1 MKHSIAFGTGATYG
15 LGHAAGRLFATEGY
29 REVIV
34 TGRPLA
40 RMQETSAQLA
50 AQTKRQVFTPPE
62 LVSEVGA
69 SISSCSMP
77 GWSQVRSACS
87 LRRASRLLRPR

>member
-34 TGRPLA
+34 DCLWHCSIPQVTNNLRRRTNDRKHLITGANAGLGK
-40 RMQETSAQLA
+40 ETADSLHWN
-50 AQTKRQVFTPPE
+50 KRQR
-62 LVSEVGA
+62 G
-69 SISSCSMP
+69 
-77 GWSQVRSACS
+77 
-87 LRRASRLLRPR
+87 

>member
-34 TGRPLA
+34 TGAPWPGCRRHPLNSQLKPKD
-40 RMQETSAQLA
+40 RCSRRQSWSA
-50 AQTKRQVFTPPE
+50 
-62 LVSEVGA
+62 
-69 SISSCSMP
+69 
-77 GWSQVRSACS
+77 RSA
-87 LRRASRLLRPR
+87 RRFPPAQCRDGPR